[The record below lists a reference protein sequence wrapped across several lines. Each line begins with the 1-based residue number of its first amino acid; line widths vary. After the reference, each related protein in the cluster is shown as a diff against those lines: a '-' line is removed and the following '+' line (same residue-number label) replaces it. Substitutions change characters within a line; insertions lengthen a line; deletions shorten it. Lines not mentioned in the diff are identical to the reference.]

1 MVHEV
6 FFGEI
11 LSNCDS
17 APSSPVPEVRIC
29 GGGGGGEIEGEGNSG
44 VYCEALTFWFANRN
58 LLLSKTPY
66 QAMYI
71 LPGCFSNYLVRLR

>member
-29 GGGGGGEIEGEGNSG
+29 VGKKKIEGEGKSG

-66 QAMYI
+66 GAMHMS
-71 LPGCFSNYLVRLR
+71 PGCFNNYLVKLR

>member
-29 GGGGGGEIEGEGNSG
+29 GGGGE
-44 VYCEALTFWFANRN
+44 LR
-58 LLLSKTPY
+58 
-66 QAMYI
+66 
-71 LPGCFSNYLVRLR
+71 VRGIVGYTVKL

>member
-11 LSNCDS
+11 LSNCGS

-29 GGGGGGEIEGEGNSG
+29 VGGGKK
-44 VYCEALTFWFANRN
+44 LR
-58 LLLSKTPY
+58 
-66 QAMYI
+66 
-71 LPGCFSNYLVRLR
+71 VRGRVGYTVKL